1 MPAFNE
7 RTVTVTRHEYVL
19 KSPAP
24 WGEVIKAYAVA
35 EQHMLAAGKDP
46 SYDDAA
52 HIEARDD
59 EVVVFWTEKTQARA

>member
-1 MPAFNE
+1 MAAFNE
-7 RTVTVTRHEYVL
+7 RTVQITRHEYVL

-24 WGEVIKAYAVA
+24 WGEVGKAQAA
-35 EQHMLAAGKDP
+35 ASQAMKAAGKDP

-59 EVVVFWTEKTQARA
+59 EVVIFWIEEKTL